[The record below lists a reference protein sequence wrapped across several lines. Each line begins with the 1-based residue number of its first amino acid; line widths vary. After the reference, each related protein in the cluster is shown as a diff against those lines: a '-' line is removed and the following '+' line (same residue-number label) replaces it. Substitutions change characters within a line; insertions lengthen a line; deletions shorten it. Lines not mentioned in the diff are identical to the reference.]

1 MTLTRIP
8 GQLVQFTYGAK
19 AYVTNLTGYPV
30 KNVVDVNVHSIGTYL
45 KTDISCRTDAIDFGD
60 PQVADIF
67 LLDECLA
74 EIYKDRTHIFIEDFS
89 SPHPLNQ

>member
-30 KNVVDVNVHSIGTYL
+30 NNVVDVNVHSIGAYL
-45 KTDISCRTDAIDFGD
+45 KTDISCRTDDGER
-60 PQVADIF
+60 VVDIF
-67 LLDECLA
+67 LLDECLV
-74 EIYKDRTHIFIEDFS
+74 EIYKDRTHMFIEDFS